1 MAEHLFGM
9 TDTGKLRTN
18 NEDVFLTQELMDG
31 QYLLAGVIDGVG
43 GYEGGEVAAALA
55 KDVILAEMNE
65 IGREV
70 ITQMKITFTLA
81 NEEIASRK
89 LMDQKLSDMACVAT
103 LAVIDRKNNL
113 FHYVHVGDTRLY
125 LFRDN
130 SLVKISHD
138 QSFVGFLEDSGRLTE
153 DAAMLHPK
161 RNEIN
166 QALGLSSS
174 EELSES
180 YFETGSSPFLP
191 GDQLLLCS
199 DGLTDLVLK
208 DEISAVLK
216 EKNSLVHKASELI
229 SKANEAGGKD
239 NITVVLVK
247 HDKEPVQHE
256 ATQPA
261 ETLSVQAEQQ
271 DAPGTSGSA
280 PEAAGVR
287 ASRPHLTGIATDDPV
302 DQAYGTA
309 TDLDIL
315 AAENIYR
322 DNIKAAGYGLKEPV
336 TVSNEINTAK
346 LKTGKTI
353 VTALSVLCGILAIL
367 SIWLSYKYLTKEPPL
382 PAPVAIIPMNPQEQ
396 VIQDSVINFKGDT
409 LKLSADAFKGLV
421 RINKPITIDRD
432 SLLITVKGD
441 LVLQRDTAYNGPA
454 IVLAPNCKYV
464 RLSNMVFDGFDTAII
479 SYQNV
484 MELKN
489 VRFTHTKNA
498 IQQRFV
504 FPEGQ
509 FINGRK
515 NYQADSLAKK

>member
-65 IGREV
+65 IGRDV

-103 LAVIDRKNNL
+103 LAVIDRRNNL

-130 SLVKISHD
+130 SLIKISHD
-138 QSFVGFLEDSGRLTE
+138 QSFVGFLEDSGRITE

-216 EKNSLVHKASELI
+216 ENNSLVHKASELI
-229 SKANEAGGKD
+229 SKANDAGGKD

-261 ETLSVQAEQQ
+261 EAVSSDT
-271 DAPGTSGSA
+271 
-280 PEAAGVR
+280 
-287 ASRPHLTGIATDDPV
+287 IDP
-302 DQAYGTA
+302 DYGTA

-322 DNIKAAGYGLKEPV
+322 DNIKAAGYGMKEPIPTSSESNAGKVKSSKTAV
-336 TVSNEINTAK
+336 TV
-346 LKTGKTI
+346 
-353 VTALSVLCGILAIL
+353 LSVLCGILAIL

-382 PAPVAIIPMNPQEQ
+382 PLPVAIIPMNPQEQ

-409 LKLSADAFKGLV
+409 LKLSAEAFKGLV

-464 RLSNMVFDGFDTAII
+464 RLSNVVFDGFDTAII

-509 FINGRK
+509 FINGRR
-515 NYQADSLAKK
+515 NYQADSLAKQ

>member
-65 IGREV
+65 IGRDV

-174 EELSES
+174 EELPES

-199 DGLTDLVLK
+199 DGLSDLVHK
-208 DEISAVLK
+208 NEISTVLK

-247 HDKEPVQHE
+247 HDKEPLQLE
-256 ATQPA
+256 AT
-261 ETLSVQAEQQ
+261 ELSEPLFRQAEQHII
-271 DAPGTSGSA
+271 PGTSGSA
-280 PEAAGVR
+280 KP
-287 ASRPHLTGIATDDPV
+287 LTTGIPSDDAADP
-302 DQAYGTA
+302 AYGTA

-336 TVSNEINTAK
+336 SASDKGIAGK
-346 LKTGKTI
+346 LKTSKTT

-367 SIWLSYKYLTKEPPL
+367 SLWLSFKYLTKEPPL
-382 PAPVAIIPMNPQEQ
+382 PAPVAVIPMNPQEQ

-409 LKLSADAFKGLV
+409 LKLSAAAFKGMV

-454 IVLAPNCKYV
+454 IILAPNCKYV

-509 FINGRK
+509 FINGRR
-515 NYQADSLAKK
+515 NYQVDSLAKK